1 MSATIKVF
9 QVGNRR
15 FTHFM
20 NTRDD
25 SIELRD
31 EAGETLLRYD
41 DGAKVS
47 NPDGRMGHLHCEA
60 LDGQARWVYYELS
73 QPQGLVLGP
82 DLPTAEVEVSR
93 RYIDRLHGGHSGVQ
107 AA

>member
-9 QVGNRR
+9 QVGEKC

-31 EAGETLLRYD
+31 EDGGVLLRYD
-41 DGAKVS
+41 ESAHVNDH
-47 NPDGRMGHLHCEA
+47 NGRMGHLPFERFE
-60 LDGQARWVYYELS
+60 DRMRWVYYEIAR
-73 QPQGLVLGP
+73 QTVTPLGA
-82 DLPTAEVEVSR
+82 DLPSAEVEVSR
-93 RYIDRLHGGHSGVQ
+93 LYIDRSGG
-107 AA
+107 AR